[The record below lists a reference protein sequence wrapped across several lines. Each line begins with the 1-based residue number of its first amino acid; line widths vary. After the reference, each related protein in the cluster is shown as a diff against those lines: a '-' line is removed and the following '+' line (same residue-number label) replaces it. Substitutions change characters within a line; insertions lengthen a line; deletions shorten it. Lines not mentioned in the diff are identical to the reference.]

1 MLTVP
6 HVSLGNLEIAGPGYV
21 QHRNIDLNDGELV
34 FNTLRLKYRNNSLWD
49 IRDAKPL
56 EIYAPELLNIRCFR
70 APSGA
75 LLWNAMLK

>member
-49 IRDAKPL
+49 IRDAKPWYPFPYL
-56 EIYAPELLNIRCFR
+56 QA
-70 APSGA
+70 SGCCTT
-75 LLWNAMLK
+75 LKICIQ